1 MHLKF
6 LLIASVAAGLLLT
19 TGVSFAQNPSIR
31 VSFSEN
37 PIQEGAPATVTM
49 TFSGLPR
56 NTEMRFHGCVRENFA
71 DCEGAGLGNVLSFFT
86 GDSDT
91 MTRTGTIIGSCPIGS
106 YHLDVD
112 LRTASDAIL
121 TEKSAIFSVVDH
133 YAAMDGAFQRLGG
146 IGIIYRSFDPELNIE
161 IWRVTPE
168 SEGYFLL
175 RVTQSQVDA
184 APPGSLVAHS
194 DDGRAAVHVGAAPNR
209 DATISLGPTDE
220 GKVHHVTLAKGLN
233 GEIISTY
240 DTQEERPPGQ
250 LPASLITGTQTT
262 THNDPTLVFAPPVI
276 PQDPRADGSLVHT
289 VRTGDTIHAMA
300 AAYGVSWKAIIERNQ
315 LTHGGRWIY
324 PGQELVIRDAPLS
337 TTTAA
342 PQPTPVA
349 SDTAHPDLPPPVFKG
364 DESE

>member
-71 DCEGAGLGNVLSFFT
+71 DCEGAGLGGVFNFFT

-91 MTRTGTIIGSCPIGS
+91 MTRTATIIGSCPIGS

-175 RVTQSQVDA
+175 RVTQSQIDA
-184 APPGSLVAHS
+184 AQSAGLAASSP
-194 DDGRAAVHVGAAPNR
+194 DGRAAVRVGAAPERNVI
-209 DATISLGPTDE
+209 ISMGPDRE
-220 GKVHHVTLAKGLN
+220 GKVHHVTLAHGLN
-233 GEIISTY
+233 GAVIGTT
-240 DTQEERPPGQ
+240 DTHSGPPGV
-250 LPASLITGTQTT
+250 LTSSTAASSTSPAAS
-262 THNDPTLVFAPPVI
+262 PYAPAVV
-276 PQDPRADGSLVHT
+276 PQSPLADDSIIHV

-300 AAYGVSWKAIIERNQ
+300 AAYGVSWEAIIERNQ

-324 PGQELVIRDAPLS
+324 PGQELIIRDASAS